1 MRKAKRRSSLPDR
14 SVHDFAERVLLGR
27 LDTEGPGRPDP
38 EVVRRFR
45 RRFQQL
51 TGPVMAKSLEDTLF
65 YRFVELLALNEV
77 GGDPGEYGL
86 TAEHFH
92 GLQAARARDWP
103 NAMITTATHDT
114 KRGEDARTRLLA
126 LSEIPGEW
134 AQAWDLWGRVA
145 EPHLTAV
152 EGEPAPDA
160 NDQWMFLQAILG
172 AWPLELLAE
181 NPDPKDVEAFRRR
194 LGAYAEKA
202 MREGKR
208 RSSWV
213 NVDEAYEGA
222 VAKLFDALVAP
233 GSEFLREFRP
243 FAARLAR
250 VGMVTGLARSALKC
264 TLPGL
269 PDIYQGTEF
278 WDFSFVDP
286 DNRRPVDYA
295 EREAALGQDT
305 ALEDLLAAWPDG
317 RIKQR
322 VLARLLADRAAH
334 PGFYAEA
341 DYVPVAAEGE
351 GATRVVAFLRQD
363 ATAGSEAGD
372 LLVAVPRHVAD
383 NLADDL
389 AGEDGRSVAGAFGG
403 TVLPVP
409 EGSVW
414 RDLVTGDEVRAEGR
428 HVSVDRLFAR
438 LPLAVLRRSAT

>member
-1 MRKAKRRSSLPDR
+1 
-14 SVHDFAERVLLGR
+14 
-27 LDTEGPGRPDP
+27 
-38 EVVRRFR
+38 
-45 RRFQQL
+45 
-51 TGPVMAKSLEDTLF
+51 
-65 YRFVELLALNEV
+65 
-77 GGDPGEYGL
+77 
-86 TAEHFH
+86 
-92 GLQAARARDWP
+92 
-103 NAMITTATHDT
+103 
-114 KRGEDARTRLLA
+114 
-126 LSEIPGEW
+126 
-134 AQAWDLWGRVA
+134 
-145 EPHLTAV
+145 
-152 EGEPAPDA
+152 
-160 NDQWMFLQAILG
+160 
-172 AWPLELLAE
+172 
-181 NPDPKDVEAFRRR
+181 
-194 LGAYAEKA
+194 
-202 MREGKR
+202 
-208 RSSWV
+208 
-213 NVDEAYEGA
+213 
-222 VAKLFDALVAP
+222 
-233 GSEFLREFRP
+233 
-243 FAARLAR
+243 
-250 VGMVTGLARSALKC
+250 MVTGLARSALKC

-383 NLADDL
+383 NPADDL
-389 AGEDGRSVAGAFGG
+389 AGEDGRSVAGAFAG